1 MSRDFWRTLDEQSAD
16 PQFAEKLHDEFPS
29 LLPESGEIA
38 DPVARRTFLKLMGAS
53 LALGGATACTRQ
65 PVETIVPYVRQPEE
79 IVPGKPLFFATA
91 MALGGVATGLLVES
105 HEGRPTKVEGN
116 PMHPG
121 SLGASDVFAQA
132 AVLGLYDPDRAQTL
146 TNLGEIRPWSA
157 FLGAVRA
164 AIVAQAPFKGAGLRI
179 LTESV
184 NSPTLASQIRD
195 LLARYPSAGWHQ
207 WDPASRNN
215 ARVGSKLAFGEFVDA
230 QYRIDQAD
238 VILSL
243 DADFLACGPGSLRNA
258 REFAARRN
266 PEHLDRMNR
275 LYAVE
280 TMPTS
285 TGARA
290 DHRLPAKPGE
300 IARIASS
307 IAGAVGARGADSQAP
322 RAGGGGVDSWIKA
335 VAKDLQTH
343 RGSSLVIAGDEQ
355 PPFVHAL
362 AHAMN
367 DALGSVGRT
376 VVYTQAVEAEP
387 VDQLESLKA
396 LTADMA
402 AGKVDILLIVGGNP
416 VYTAPADVPFADALG
431 KVQLRAHLNLHADE
445 TSALCHWQIPQAHF
459 LESWSDARGHDG
471 TASIVQPLIA
481 PLYGGK
487 SPHDVI
493 AALSDR
499 PERSAYDIV
508 REFWKV
514 DPKND
519 AAWRRWLHDGV
530 IPNTA
535 FAAKSV
541 KPAAF
546 SPQPSA
552 LIPSS
557 GIEISFKNDPAI
569 LDGRFA
575 NNGWLQEL
583 PKPITRL
590 TWDNAI
596 MVSPATAAKLKAG
609 ATAASTGGEHGQIVS
624 DVAEI
629 RFKGRS
635 VRGPVLAVAGHPDD
649 CATIHAGYGRAR
661 GGHVGTGAGFNANAI
676 RTADAFSSGA
686 GAEIALTGATHSL
699 AITQYHHL
707 IEGRG
712 VIRAVTRD
720 EFVRNPKSMHEGP
733 GVAETPGKTI
743 TLYPDFKYEGYK
755 WGMAIDVNACI
766 GCNACVVGCQ
776 AENNIP
782 VVGKEQVLRGREM
795 HWLRV
800 DTYYRGPAE
809 NPETYFQPVPCMQC
823 ENAPCEVV
831 CPVGATV
838 HSSEGLNDMV
848 YNRCVGT
855 RYCSNNCP
863 YKVRRFNFLLY
874 QDWDTPSLKLGRNP
888 NVSVRSRGV
897 MEKCTYCVQRI
908 NAAKIESE
916 KHDRK
921 IADGEIVTA
930 CQQACPADAIVFG
943 DLNDP
948 ASRVAKLQAG
958 ERNYALLAELN
969 TRPRTTYLGA
979 VRNVNPEIDR
989 GQGAP
994 GVERD

>member
-1 MSRDFWRTLDEQSAD
+1 
-16 PQFAEKLHDEFPS
+16 
-29 LLPESGEIA
+29 
-38 DPVARRTFLKLMGAS
+38 
-53 LALGGATACTRQ
+53 
-65 PVETIVPYVRQPEE
+65 
-79 IVPGKPLFFATA
+79 
-91 MALGGVATGLLVES
+91 
-105 HEGRPTKVEGN
+105 
-116 PMHPG
+116 
-121 SLGASDVFAQA
+121 
-132 AVLGLYDPDRAQTL
+132 
-146 TNLGEIRPWSA
+146 
-157 FLGAVRA
+157 
-164 AIVAQAPFKGAGLRI
+164 
-179 LTESV
+179 
-184 NSPTLASQIRD
+184 
-195 LLARYPSAGWHQ
+195 
-207 WDPASRNN
+207 
-215 ARVGSKLAFGEFVDA
+215 
-230 QYRIDQAD
+230 
-238 VILSL
+238 
-243 DADFLACGPGSLRNA
+243 
-258 REFAARRN
+258 
-266 PEHLDRMNR
+266 MNR

-290 DHRLPAKPGE
+290 DHRLPARPGE

-322 RAGGGGVDSWIKA
+322 GAGGGGVDNWIKA

-376 VVYTQAVEAEP
+376 VVYTQPVEAEP

-546 SPQPSA
+546 SPQPPA
-552 LIPSS
+552 LSPSS

-676 RTADAFSSGA
+676 RTADAFS
-686 GAEIALTGATHSL
+686 
-699 AITQYHHL
+699 
-707 IEGRG
+707 
-712 VIRAVTRD
+712 
-720 EFVRNPKSMHEGP
+720 
-733 GVAETPGKTI
+733 
-743 TLYPDFKYEGYK
+743 
-755 WGMAIDVNACI
+755 
-766 GCNACVVGCQ
+766 
-776 AENNIP
+776 
-782 VVGKEQVLRGREM
+782 
-795 HWLRV
+795 
-800 DTYYRGPAE
+800 
-809 NPETYFQPVPCMQC
+809 
-823 ENAPCEVV
+823 
-831 CPVGATV
+831 
-838 HSSEGLNDMV
+838 
-848 YNRCVGT
+848 
-855 RYCSNNCP
+855 
-863 YKVRRFNFLLY
+863 
-874 QDWDTPSLKLGRNP
+874 
-888 NVSVRSRGV
+888 
-897 MEKCTYCVQRI
+897 
-908 NAAKIESE
+908 
-916 KHDRK
+916 
-921 IADGEIVTA
+921 
-930 CQQACPADAIVFG
+930 
-943 DLNDP
+943 
-948 ASRVAKLQAG
+948 
-958 ERNYALLAELN
+958 
-969 TRPRTTYLGA
+969 
-979 VRNVNPEIDR
+979 
-989 GQGAP
+989 
-994 GVERD
+994 